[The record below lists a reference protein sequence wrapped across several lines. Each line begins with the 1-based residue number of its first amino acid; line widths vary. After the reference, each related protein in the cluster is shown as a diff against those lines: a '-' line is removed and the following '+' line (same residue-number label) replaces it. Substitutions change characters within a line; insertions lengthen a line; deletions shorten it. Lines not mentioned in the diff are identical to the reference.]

1 MSDSKMTLLTQMLA
15 KAEDSGATPEERDTF
30 LTAVSRMAAKA
41 GIELDM
47 LRAQK
52 AQQEGKKV
60 NAPISITIDIG
71 TKGNRGG
78 GSYAALFLAIAEVYD
93 VSLILSN
100 SGSWVKAFGM
110 ESDIQ
115 ITQKMYDLLFPQM
128 IADCIDF
135 IEQDEWRAEGGTI
148 WNARYSFYEGF
159 RNRIKQ
165 RLWSERVV
173 ELKRAQRKYKD
184 QGQSTEM
191 VMVSKK
197 REVSKM
203 YWAEAGR
210 LKGWSAST
218 GNSRSGHRQGTAKGE
233 AARLSGSKGSI
244 SS

>member
-173 ELKRAQRKYKD
+173 ELK
-184 QGQSTEM
+184 GH
-191 VMVSKK
+191 
-197 REVSKM
+197 
-203 YWAEAGR
+203 
-210 LKGWSAST
+210 SAST
-218 GNSRSGHRQGTAKGE
+218 RIRARVRKWSWSARS
-233 AARLSGSKGSI
+233 ARLARCTGQKLAASRAGAPPLATVDRGIAKAPQRVKLPA
-244 SS
+244 